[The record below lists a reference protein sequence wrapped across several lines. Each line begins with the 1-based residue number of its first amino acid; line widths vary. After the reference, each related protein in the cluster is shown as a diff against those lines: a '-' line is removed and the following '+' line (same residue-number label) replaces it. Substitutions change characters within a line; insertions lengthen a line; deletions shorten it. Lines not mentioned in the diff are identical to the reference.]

1 MFKNDIF
8 LLIFHQDPPL
18 SSFGL
23 QKTDPFLYHLI
34 IISSNL
40 IRRLEYNGMN
50 YLWKGGC
57 FKVDQSKNGFNSYPT
72 HYGPYP
78 INPNLIRRYPPQIPK
93 SYGVPPRPLILPS
106 FTTLPLSY
114 WQLLSPTFFGIAGSL
129 FLSLFANDENDLL
142 ENFGG
147 NFFKLGLVGYSI
159 GAIIAVSFCISRVV
173 TDPKTHVHSFVYPI
187 GGALA
192 SVILLFTSEY
202 LLLYRFFPSSF
213 KGDVGDNLITQF
225 LSFLYFSITTIATA
239 NLGDILP
246 DNLTA
251 RALIATEIAFNL
263 FTLAIGIQLLLAQK
277 S

>member
-40 IRRLEYNGMN
+40 I
-50 YLWKGGC
+50 
-57 FKVDQSKNGFNSYPT
+57 
-72 HYGPYP
+72 H
-78 INPNLIRRYPPQIPK
+78 
-93 SYGVPPRPLILPS
+93 
-106 FTTLPLSY
+106 
-114 WQLLSPTFFGIAGSL
+114 
-129 FLSLFANDENDLL
+129 
-142 ENFGG
+142 
-147 NFFKLGLVGYSI
+147 
-159 GAIIAVSFCISRVV
+159 
-173 TDPKTHVHSFVYPI
+173 DPKTHVHSFVYPI

-263 FTLAIGIQLLLAQK
+263 FTIAIGIQLLLAQK